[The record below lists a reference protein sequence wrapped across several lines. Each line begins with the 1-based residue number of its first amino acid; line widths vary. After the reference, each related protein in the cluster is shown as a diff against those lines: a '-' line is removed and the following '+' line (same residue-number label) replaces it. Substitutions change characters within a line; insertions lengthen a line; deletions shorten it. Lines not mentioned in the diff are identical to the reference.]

1 MMNKKI
7 YIAAFLLFTLLT
19 SFSSQAQ
26 TVIQM
31 EYSGGVYKIPCYVNG
46 ARMKFILD
54 TGASSVCLSVDMA
67 EYLLENDY
75 LTSDDFYGVG
85 SSSIADGSV
94 VDHLKLIIKDIEI
107 GGLHLSNVNA
117 IVIAGQSAPL
127 LMGQSAL
134 QKLGSYTINGNK
146 LVINNYDQTGTGE
159 RSKLIETAKESMN
172 KGYYALAISSY
183 EKAREIYELDYAHLE
198 HLAWCYKYEDN
209 YKECFEVCK
218 KWLSLYENLNY
229 QNFNSSMYELAW
241 RCNYYF
247 GYYEQ
252 ALLYKQ
258 KRLLT
263 RKPDQS
269 IETLAWDQE
278 HFGDIYFRLKR
289 YENAITSYS
298 NVITTIKQDKKLKD
312 EFPVIKDNNLLAAT
326 YFGLCKCYRI
336 QSDEKKFKKFLELS
350 KKCGYEEAIKIS
362 SSKDNIKLYYKKGT
376 LLK

>member
-1 MMNKKI
+1 MNKKI

-19 SFSSQAQ
+19 SFSSPAQ

-146 LVINNYDQTGTGE
+146 LVINNYAQKGTGE
-159 RSKLIETAKESMN
+159 RSKLIETAKESME
-172 KGYYALAISSY
+172 KGYYAVAISSY
-183 EKAREIYELDYAHLE
+183 VKAREIYELDYAHLE
-198 HLAWCYKYEDN
+198 HLAWCYKYEGK

-218 KWLSLYENLNY
+218 KWLYSVEKGDVLYPGGPCRLIRRGESYAAGQRAGGANPDDGVH
-229 QNFNSSMYELAW
+229 SDH
-241 RCNYYF
+241 RCA
-247 GYYEQ
+247 G
-252 ALLYKQ
+252 
-258 KRLLT
+258 T
-263 RKPDQS
+263 RR
-269 IETLAWDQE
+269 QE
-278 HFGDIYFRLKR
+278 PGK
-289 YENAITSYS
+289 
-298 NVITTIKQDKKLKD
+298 
-312 EFPVIKDNNLLAAT
+312 
-326 YFGLCKCYRI
+326 
-336 QSDEKKFKKFLELS
+336 
-350 KKCGYEEAIKIS
+350 GYESGDHSGAEGLS
-362 SSKDNIKLYYKKGT
+362 DCPVRSLFHRHV
-376 LLK
+376 